1 MRGGADAPAND
12 LPSISIDHESH
23 ICELLPGCEIG
34 EIARHCPRT
43 NGGQWLAPKH
53 VRRGHPELAVHF
65 VQRTGLLFV
74 GDRRSVRLAS
84 DNALNIHVLH
94 QPRDRAAHDSKA
106 LAAQLVPDLAH
117 AVDAPV
123 LLEDAPDIWPQRLS
137 PARTILSVVE

>member
-1 MRGGADAPAND
+1 MA
-12 LPSISIDHESH
+12 S
-23 ICELLPGCEIG
+23 
-34 EIARHCPRT
+34 
-43 NGGQWLAPKH
+43 
-53 VRRGHPELAVHF
+53 ELAVHF

-94 QPRDRAAHDSKA
+94 QPRDRAASDSKA

-123 LLEDAPDIWPQRLS
+123 LLEDAPDIWPQRLIL
-137 PARTILSVVE
+137 ARTIRPPGWIGPLGQMIIIGGRGDRQHVADRAAIVARTNGATMACPREHHDARR